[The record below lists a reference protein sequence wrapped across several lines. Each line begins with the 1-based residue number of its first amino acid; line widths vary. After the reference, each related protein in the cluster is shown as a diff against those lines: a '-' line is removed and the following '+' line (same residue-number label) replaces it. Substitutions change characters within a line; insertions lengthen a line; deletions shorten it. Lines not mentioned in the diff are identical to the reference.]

1 MNLLKESF
9 QRKTRICDKLLIVIY
24 LYLQLNLSS
33 FWFIIKQQWTIEEIF
48 IFSNRSHLDWRQG
61 RQTEFWKGTIPAK
74 FGLIWVSV
82 VSEEMISMWKFTKY
96 DWWTTTKAKWWQKL
110 TWPFARLL
118 KRKQNICDY
127 CSVHVYQQFF
137 IHLSY
142 NLTVF
147 ILDTCTCIC
156 IQLNPPC
163 DFLWITWIAVHN

>member
-1 MNLLKESF
+1 MHQCALCNPKYGMPNQYEF
-9 QRKTRICDKLLIVIY
+9 AERKTRICDKLLIVIY

-96 DWWTTTKAKWWQKL
+96 DWRTDGRRRKPSDGKSSHG
-110 TWPFARLL
+110 LL
-118 KRKQNICDY
+118 PGC
-127 CSVHVYQQFF
+127 
-137 IHLSY
+137 
-142 NLTVF
+142 
-147 ILDTCTCIC
+147 
-156 IQLNPPC
+156 
-163 DFLWITWIAVHN
+163 